1 MAEQDVLLHEVRLQ
15 NRPFFWILEVQ
26 HRHRIIL
33 HAQLRHALEIPLGQ
47 MIVGEAEQE
56 ERGGQFFLQSQQI
69 PLQLVVMHSR
79 HRNERITLLV
89 GERGG
94 EAVLVAAV
102 HDDQTVERVAA
113 PRQNLLIARSTHHTG
128 NQPKQLLILFVGV
141 CLEQTETGTHEN
153 AFFKRPVSI
162 VNRSHSLQLI
172 RNGFKGAQIQIQQL

>member
-1 MAEQDVLLHEVRLQ
+1 
-15 NRPFFWILEVQ
+15 
-26 HRHRIIL
+26 
-33 HAQLRHALEIPLGQ
+33 

-56 ERGGQFFLQSQQI
+56 EGGGQLFLQSQQI
-69 PLQLVVMHSR
+69 PLQLVVMHSC

-102 HDDQTVERVAA
+102 HDDQTVECVAA
-113 PRQNLLIARSTHHTG
+113 PRQNLLIARSIHHTS

-141 CLEQTETGTHEN
+141 CLEQAETGTHEN

-162 VNRSHSLQLI
+162 ANRSHSLQLI